1 MGVEVKLV
9 DVNGRFESVT
19 GQHRLSLTVYHKRKN
34 REPPLQATSLI
45 CYSNYSIGP
54 SLIQFPESAFKL
66 NLPFFVL
73 YVIIKLQTIKTYGV
87 DIKWSRS
94 I

>member
-1 MGVEVKLV
+1 MGVEVKPV

-34 REPPLQATSLI
+34 REPPLQATPLI

-54 SLIQFPESAFKL
+54 GLIQFLERTF
-66 NLPFFVL
+66 
-73 YVIIKLQTIKTYGV
+73 
-87 DIKWSRS
+87 
-94 I
+94 